1 MRTITFLMAMG
12 LALGAIAQ
20 NYQTVNQNRIAHFAN
35 QQDII
40 QSIRID
46 STATDQTVL
55 YPFYTV
61 QQSDAQCYMPHQSTW
76 IGEKIEIQPNGENWF
91 YNKNSEKITI
101 NTRAHLNEQWVA
113 FEIPDSITVIASI
126 TAHEELSFLGLTD
139 SVKTIS
145 FECFDDEMNSLNYEL
160 NNFTIQISKNY
171 GLIKTLNFIL
181 FPNHVNYNPY
191 QSPLREYTLV
201 GMTNPTVGVQ
211 NLTWLEVYNFSVDD
225 ELHIIKEIPSWEDH
239 TYTKTIQ
246 SIFKYLQRTDY
257 NDSIRYKYTVKQTV
271 KEEWA
276 DSGTFT
282 YTHDTLFKTYAI
294 NPNFDKL
301 PHEPTIDGSSLFF
314 YEQFNSDKIAKRH
327 SIRMGAIDNNCWD
340 YLVGTTP
347 KQNYRYLKNL
357 GGPYYVH
364 YPCKDDLIEKRELVY
379 YKKGDS
385 TWGTPLELNA
395 IKPLVQTPVA
405 AVFPNPAKNTLT
417 IDMANTQQANGHFII
432 YTIEGQVAST
442 HQITEKKTVID
453 ISKLKNGV
461 YFYKLINDMNHIQ
474 SNKLIIN

>member
-1 MRTITFLMAMG
+1 MRTITLLIAMG
-12 LALGAIAQ
+12 LALGSVAQ
-20 NYQTVNQNRIAHFAN
+20 NYQTVSENRITHFAN
-35 QQDII
+35 QQNII

-61 QQSDAQCYMPHQSTW
+61 QQFDAQCYMPHQSTW
-76 IGEKIEIQPNGENWF
+76 IGEKIVLQPNGENWF

-101 NTRAHLNEQWVA
+101 DTRAHLNEQWVA

-126 TAHEELSFLGLTD
+126 TAQEELSFLGLTD

-145 FECFDDEMNSLNYEL
+145 FECFDADMNLLNYNL
-160 NNFTIQISKNY
+160 NDFTMQISKNY
-171 GLIKTLNFIL
+171 GMIKTLNFFI
-181 FPNHVNYNPY
+181 FPNHINYNPY

-225 ELHIIKEIPSWEDH
+225 ELHIIKEIPSWEDQ
-239 TYTKTIQ
+239 TYKKTIQ

-257 NDSIRYKYTVKQTV
+257 NDSIRYKYTVKQSV

-282 YTHDTLFKTYAI
+282 YTHDTLFKTYAV

-301 PHEPTIDGSSLFF
+301 PYEPTIGGNALYF
-314 YEQFNSDKIAKRH
+314 YDQHNGNIITKRH
-327 SIRMGAIDNNCWD
+327 SITMGKIDNTCWD
-340 YLVGTTP
+340 YLLGTTP
-347 KQNYRYLKNL
+347 EQNYKYCKNL

-379 YKKGDS
+379 YKKGDT

-395 IKPLVQTPVA
+395 IEPLAQSPNAT
-405 AVFPNPAKNTLT
+405 VFPNPAKNILT
-417 IDMANTQQANGHFII
+417 IKMATSQQATGRIII
-432 YTIEGQVAST
+432 YTIEGQVVCT
-442 HQITEKKTVID
+442 HQITEEKTVID
-453 ISKLKNGV
+453 VSMLKSGV
-461 YFYKLINDMNHIQ
+461 YFYRLINDMNHIQ